1 MPKHARSLTYGS
13 WNERTRVYDIPG
25 VPYPLPSVTSIIGM
39 KDKPALVTWAGN
51 MAAEYAIEHRD
62 ALASLEPEAAVAA
75 VKGAWRRKRD
85 KAANFGTAVHL
96 AIETGETPPEDD
108 PRAGY
113 VRGSIRA
120 LNDLGV
126 DVTHQ
131 ELEFVSMQHNYAG
144 TADVVGTN
152 LNGRVILDWKSG
164 KGLYPEAAMQLVA
177 LMNADH
183 VIVDDE
189 MIPFEFSDV
198 GYAVRLTPGKWY
210 QETILRESEAGER
223 AMDSFLGLIPVWHF
237 TTTTG
242 KAWDTHE

>member
-1 MPKHARSLTYGS
+1 MPKHARSLTYGQ

-39 KDKPALVTWAGN
+39 KDKPALVNWAGSQ
-51 MAAEYAIEHRD
+51 AAEYAIEHRD
-62 ALASLEPEAAVAA
+62 ALAELEPEAAVAA
-75 VKGAWRRKRD
+75 VKGAWRRSRNR
-85 KAANFGTAVHL
+85 AANFGTAVHE
-96 AIETGETPPEDD
+96 AIENGTMPDEDD
-108 PRAGY
+108 PKFGY
-113 VRGSIRA
+113 VLGSIRA

-126 DVTHQ
+126 DVSHQ

-144 TADVVGTN
+144 TADVVGTS

-183 VIVDDE
+183 IIVDDE
-189 MIPFEFSDV
+189 MVPFDKSDV

-210 QETILRESEAGER
+210 QETIIRDSEAGER
-223 AMDSFLGLIPVWHF
+223 AMDSFLGLIPVWEF
-237 TTTTG
+237 TTTN
-242 KAWDTHE
+242 KKVWDTHE